1 MLDVKYKVYC
11 FAGDIARANGGQ
23 CNGCLVA
30 TREGTTGFLFANA
43 GKPTGTQLDT
53 VGQQYSWV
61 CFVVIGYVYLS
72 GMYLPFLVHLYHGVC
87 FSELQINLHRT
98 TQKKHLDVRS

>member
-1 MLDVKYKVYC
+1 MLDVTYKVYC

-43 GKPTGTQLDT
+43 GSDLPEL
-53 VGQQYSWV
+53 SW
-61 CFVVIGYVYLS
+61 IQSANNTAGYAS
-72 GMYLPFLVHLYHGVC
+72 
-87 FSELQINLHRT
+87 
-98 TQKKHLDVRS
+98 

>member
-43 GKPTGTQLDT
+43 GNPTGTQLDT

-61 CFVVIGYVYLS
+61 CFVVIGYVYFRVCISLFWYTYIMGYVFLS
-72 GMYLPFLVHLYHGVC
+72 Y
-87 FSELQINLHRT
+87 
-98 TQKKHLDVRS
+98 K